1 MMKSNELLNQEE
13 MFNKKVYQL
22 KRNIEY
28 RNKKIDEHQ
37 DEIDDLKV
45 LNEEDEQ
52 QLLEMGVD

>member
-1 MMKSNELLNQEE
+1 MKSNELLNQEE
-13 MFNKKVYQL
+13 AFNRKVYRL
-22 KRNIEY
+22 KSNIEY

-37 DEIDDLKV
+37 DEIDDLKI

>member
-1 MMKSNELLNQEE
+1 MKSNELLNQEE
-13 MFNKKVYQL
+13 EFNKKVYQL

-37 DEIDDLKV
+37 DEIDDLKF

>member
-1 MMKSNELLNQEE
+1 MKSNELLNQEE
-13 MFNKKVYQL
+13 EFNKKVYQL

-37 DEIDDLKV
+37 DEIDDLKI

-52 QLLEMGVD
+52 KLLEMGVD